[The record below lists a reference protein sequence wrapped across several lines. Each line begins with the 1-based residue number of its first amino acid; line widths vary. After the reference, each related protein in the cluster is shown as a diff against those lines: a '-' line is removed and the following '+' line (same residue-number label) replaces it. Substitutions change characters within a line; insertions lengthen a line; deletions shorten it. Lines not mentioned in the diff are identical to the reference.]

1 MDFGPVDFELD
12 DNSESFWK
20 FAENCEAIQ
29 LDIDLCI
36 ESVS

>member
-1 MDFGPVDFELD
+1 MEFELD
-12 DNSESFWK
+12 DDSESFWE

-36 ESVS
+36 ESWS